1 MRWAETGG
9 PAVEPPTRRGFGTNV
24 TNRLVRGQLRGEVR
38 FDWRVEGLVC
48 EIHIPKDT
56 ASGVALVKCE
66 RPSTPS
72 GKAEADQRLVAESLP
87 DATA

>member
-9 PAVEPPTRRGFGTNV
+9 PAVAPPTRRGFGTNV

-38 FDWRVEGLVC
+38 FHWRAEGLVC

-56 ASGVALVKCE
+56 ASGAA
-66 RPSTPS
+66 TPS
-72 GKAEADQRLVAESLP
+72 GKTGAEEHLVAESLP
-87 DATA
+87 DPTA